1 MIEKIKNLADEKLKK
16 YNYEYDQYLFDE
28 LVKKMVDHDIQ
39 TLVSEVQNM
48 QDTEEDFA
56 RVKEIVDKIKN
67 ESIQRIKERQEKEKA
82 KEEKKKAKREWT
94 KDEYALLSKAWN
106 KYPGGTQDR
115 WKTIASFMGDQYTSK
130 DIIDMAKN
138 LSTKGKNAMKGSEEI
153 IRSKAGRKEDT
164 DEKKEKFAE
173 EDWTE
178 EQQKQL
184 ELALK
189 KFPKTLSPKSR
200 WGGIAKAVGDKTP
213 KEWLARFKYV
223 SALVKKK
230 AN

>member
-1 MIEKIKNLADEKLKK
+1 
-16 YNYEYDQYLFDE
+16 
-28 LVKKMVDHDIQ
+28 
-39 TLVSEVQNM
+39 
-48 QDTEEDFA
+48 
-56 RVKEIVDKIKN
+56 
-67 ESIQRIKERQEKEKA
+67 
-82 KEEKKKAKREWT
+82 
-94 KDEYALLSKAWN
+94 
-106 KYPGGTQDR
+106 
-115 WKTIASFMGDQYTSK
+115 MGDQYTSK

-213 KEWLARFKYV
+213 KE
-223 SALVKKK
+223 
-230 AN
+230 